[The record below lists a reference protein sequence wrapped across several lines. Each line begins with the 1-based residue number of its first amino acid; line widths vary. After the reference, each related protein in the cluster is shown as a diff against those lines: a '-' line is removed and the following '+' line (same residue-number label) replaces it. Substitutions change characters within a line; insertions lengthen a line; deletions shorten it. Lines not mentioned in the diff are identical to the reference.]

1 MSSVTPLREPAGED
15 APGYGTP
22 LLPGWY
28 TLDAKAPA
36 LLGARCRA
44 CGTYYFPKQ
53 VTFCR
58 NPACNG
64 EAFEEVPLSRTGKL
78 WSWTNACYAPPE
90 PFLAPE
96 PYEPFAIAAV
106 ELAKEKMIVLGA
118 VVKGVTVAQLKGG
131 MQMELALEP
140 LADGKLTWKWRPS
153 PLAPLPQAGE
163 GKKK

>member
-1 MSSVTPLREPAGED
+1 MKNDLTLFSALREPPGED
-15 APGYGTP
+15 APRYDTGAP

-28 TLDAKAPA
+28 TLDAKAPQ
-36 LLGARCRA
+36 LLGARCKA
-44 CGTYYFPKQ
+44 CGTYYFPKH

-64 EAFEEVPLSRTGKL
+64 AEFEEVALSRTGKL

-118 VVKGVTVAQLKGG
+118 CVAGVKVAQLKSG
-131 MQMELALEP
+131 MTMELALEP
-140 LADGKLTWKWRPS
+140 LADGKVTWKWRP
-153 PLAPLPQAGE
+153 ARG
-163 GKKK
+163 